1 MKRKPTFIES
11 ISCFIFLAVVVG
23 VGFGYFKIPIQPLL
37 ILSAAYAA
45 VIAIRVGLTW
55 SEMEEGIIHR
65 LKTAMPA
72 IFILF
77 AVGIVIGTWIYSGTV
92 PMMIYYGL
100 KIIDPAYFL
109 VTAFIIVAI
118 VSVATGTAWGSTA
131 TAGVALMGIATE
143 LDIPLAMAAGA
154 VISGGVFGDKLSP
167 LSDTTNLAPLVVDV
181 DLYEHIKH
189 MLWTTFPASIIGMGV
204 WFFVGLSL
212 GESTA
217 TTGNVEKMLYE
228 LDIIYNW
235 NLFML
240 LPFAI
245 ILWGAFAKK
254 PTVPVMLLSSVIAVF
269 VGMFS
274 NGFTLIDGATSMANG
289 FNISMIQSNGFDT
302 AAFSETVTSLITRGG
317 IFSMTTIVVT
327 IFCGYAFAGI
337 VEVAG
342 CLDTILDSFYS
353 KVKTVWQLV
362 GITILGSAAIVFTA
376 GVASISIIM
385 VGVLLKDVYLKK
397 GLHTKNLS
405 RTLEDAGTMLLPFV
419 PWGVSGIFYLEVL
432 GVGPGEYWMWAIPC
446 YLCIVFAMFYAFTG
460 IGMAKTSVSEKGTVS
475 KEVNSY

>member
-11 ISCFIFLAVVVG
+11 VSCFVFLAVAVG

-45 VIAIRVGLTW
+45 FIAMRVGLTW
-55 SEMEEGIIHR
+55 NEMEEGIIVR

-77 AVGIVIGTWIYSGTV
+77 AVGIIIGTWIYSGTV

-100 KIIDPAYFL
+100 KIIEPSYFL
-109 VTAFIIVAI
+109 VTAFVIVAI

-131 TAGVALMGIATE
+131 TAGVALIGIAAE
-143 LDIPLAMAAGA
+143 LDIPLGIAAGA
-154 VISGGVFGDKLSP
+154 IISGGVFGDKLSP
-167 LSDTTNLAPLVVDV
+167 LSDTTNLAPLVVGV

-189 MLWTTFPASIIGMGV
+189 MLYTTIPATILGMIV
-204 WFFVGLSL
+204 WFFVGIKM
-212 GESTA
+212 GGST
-217 TTGNVEKMLYE
+217 TSNGSVQKLLTE
-228 LDIIYNW
+228 LDSIYNW
-235 NLFML
+235 NIFML
-240 LPFAI
+240 LPFVI

-254 PTVPVMLLSSVIAVF
+254 PTVPVMLLSTVIAVF

-274 NGFTLIDGATSMANG
+274 NGFSLIDGAKSMANG
-289 FNISMIQSNGFDT
+289 FNISMIQAAGFDAT
-302 AAFSETVTSLITRGG
+302 AISDTVITLITRGG

-362 GITILGSAAIVFTA
+362 GITILGSTAIVFTA

-385 VGVLLKDVYLKK
+385 VGVLLKDAYVRK
-397 GLHTKNLS
+397 GLHPKNLS
-405 RTLEDAGTMLLPFV
+405 RTLEDSGTMLLPFV
-419 PWGVSGIFYLEVL
+419 PWGVSGIFYFEVL
-432 GVGPGEYWMWAIPC
+432 GVGPGDYWMWAIPC
-446 YLCIVFAMFYAFTG
+446 YLCVVFAMFYAFTG
-460 IGMAKTSVSEKGTVS
+460 IGMEKISDKDKKSGET
-475 KEVNSY
+475 Y